1 MDTIYVCVPSSVEI
15 VPCCRFGTEYFLKF
29 KVIKYVIQFGDHRFM
44 EKDVTLLL
52 KKISSLLTSP
62 IDNLCRA
69 WLILA
74 RWSWRRNVTSLQ
86 SNGQMDGKEIRT
98 PELLA

>member
-1 MDTIYVCVPSSVEI
+1 
-15 VPCCRFGTEYFLKF
+15 
-29 KVIKYVIQFGDHRFM
+29 M

-52 KKISSLLTSP
+52 KKISSPLTSP
-62 IDNLCRA
+62 IDNLCQA
-69 WLILA
+69 WLVLA